1 MEKKTKDK
9 NFYNEI
15 LDTQLFQQ
23 FTQNVVNE
31 DVGYFNYKITLKE
44 EKKKGNNDFKN
55 KEIKRTYYINPDFL
69 NIPNNNDN
77 MKELIEMSNKKYPEN
92 KNKERVKV
100 LENSIVIE
108 DSDYNDNDC
117 KIYMTQE
124 EKELRKEQK
133 PVEAKTQKKVI
144 VANNNSAI
152 LQRLK

>member
-1 MEKKTKDK
+1 
-9 NFYNEI
+9 
-15 LDTQLFQQ
+15 
-23 FTQNVVNE
+23 
-31 DVGYFNYKITLKE
+31 
-44 EKKKGNNDFKN
+44 
-55 KEIKRTYYINPDFL
+55 
-69 NIPNNNDN
+69 

-124 EKELRKEQK
+124 EKDLRKEQK

-152 LQRLK
+152 LQRLKEMNLNASNAVKRRGGLSEKEKDNIKELIKDNVVKIFKSEEINFDAKKKQNL